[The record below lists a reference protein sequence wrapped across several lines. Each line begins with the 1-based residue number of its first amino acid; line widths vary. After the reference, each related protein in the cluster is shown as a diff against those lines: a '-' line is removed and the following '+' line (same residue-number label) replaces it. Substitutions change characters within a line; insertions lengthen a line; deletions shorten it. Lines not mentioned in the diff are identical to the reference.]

1 MSKIFSLD
9 SSDYIGLMASWISFA
24 GKHKKCFDILKS
36 VGVV

>member
-1 MSKIFSLD
+1 MD
-9 SSDYIGLMASWISFA
+9 YYYYIGLMASWISFA